1 MIWIR
6 RLDAGLAR
14 LERGLLAL
22 SLLAMVSLS
31 VIQILLRNLAGTSW
45 FWIDPFN
52 RLLVLWLALLGALVA
67 TRSGEHIAID
77 ALKHYLSGLPARV
90 TERLATGF
98 ACFVCALMTWHAGRF
113 VHDEY
118 LFDTPAFA
126 GLPAW
131 PFELIM
137 PVGFGLMALRFG
149 WYTLAGRGEGG
160 RE

>member
-14 LERGLLAL
+14 LEQGLLAL
-22 SLLAMVSLS
+22 SLVAMVSLS

-67 TRSGEHIAID
+67 TRSREHIAID
-77 ALKHYLSGLPARV
+77 ALKHYLSGWPAWL

-98 ACFVCALMTWHAGRF
+98 AGFICALMTWHAGRF
-113 VHDEY
+113 VYDEY
-118 LFDTPAFA
+118 LYNTPAFA
-126 GLPAW
+126 DLPAW
-131 PFELIM
+131 PFQLIM
-137 PVGFGLMALRFG
+137 PVGFGLMAVRFAV
-149 WYTLAGRGEGG
+149 YTVVGQGEGDH
-160 RE
+160 E